1 MAWLRT
7 WSDLSLRAK
16 GLIVVAVPAVATV
29 ASACAAFLIEN
40 RSEAADLEANQ
51 AMRIIE
57 ATRSLKSS
65 ETEVSAHIH
74 AYFITGDISF
84 WNEVGRDA
92 AHFDDE
98 LVRLAKLVD
107 ANPKQRRQVLRVGA
121 LHGARMAEISRIVAR
136 SRSASLSAKE
146 PIRSSTGTN
155 EMRRLEMMGVLNAM
169 EGDERELREAGRR
182 MAVHRR
188 SQLRAATLIFGL
200 TGVVGG
206 ALISL
211 LFASGITG
219 RIERLRRN
227 VARLK
232 SGRPLAFLP
241 DGKDEIGAL
250 SEGLTAAAELLDHRA
265 AALENALHGIAQ
277 ADAAGRYISF
287 NKAFGELLGFTRNS
301 APATIASSVLAE
313 DWWKMAGALERMRL
327 TGRAETEVR
336 MVRSGGGW
344 VSAGVTLLPMP
355 ETGGSGCYVFLRDI
369 TRQKEVEAALVAA
382 KNAALAASRAKHEF
396 LAKVSHDIRTP
407 LNAIMGAAD
416 LLSRTPLNPEQ
427 SEYVAMFQRNCRR
440 LVSLINGFLDL
451 SKIQAGMV
459 KVESV
464 PFRVRETADDAVA
477 TFRDTAFRK
486 GVRLYASVAAGVPEW
501 ELGDPAR
508 LQQVLVNLL
517 SNALKFTDAGHV
529 ALSVG
534 AEDGRL
540 HFDVSDTGPGIAPED
555 RERIFA
561 PFIQLPNQNPGAGA
575 GSGLGLAICKELV
588 DLMGGTIAVT
598 SELGHGSSFHFSLP
612 LRAVKMDPVVPC
624 LTVDSPPLQWPPD
637 RAPARILIADDAAD
651 NRLLL
656 AAFLRDVPVE
666 IRFAADGR
674 QAVDAVRGGGNFDL
688 ILMDIDM
695 PEMDGYQATAAILD
709 WQRSRGIEP
718 TPIVALSAYTMHEAV
733 SASLKAGCVAH
744 LAKPVTRNTLLDA
757 ILHHARHTQ
766 RKQPLPATLPAA
778 PATVPTAP
786 VAISTVPAAI
796 STAPATIPTAS
807 VASSAAPV
815 TIPTASVAS
824 STAPATVSTTPGAS
838 PTTEET
844 LASGY
849 LATKPAQIQQAR
861 DSLAAVDF
869 APIRRFGHNLKGTGC
884 GYGFPRIGAIGLQ
897 IEQAAT
903 EGDAGRIA
911 GQLEALSQVI
921 NEEARKHA
929 EALDRH

>member
-1 MAWLRT
+1 MPWLRA

-29 ASACAAFLIEN
+29 AIACTSLFIEN
-40 RSEAADLEANQ
+40 RSEAADLEADQ

-57 ATRSLKSS
+57 TSRSMKAT
-65 ETEVSAHIH
+65 ETEVSAHIR
-74 AYFITGDISF
+74 AYFITGDVSF
-84 WNEVGRDA
+84 WNEVGQDA
-92 AHFDDE
+92 AGFDSD
-98 LVRLAKLVD
+98 LLRLARLVE
-107 ANPKQRRQVLRVGA
+107 ANPKQQQEVLRVGA
-121 LHGARMAEISRIVAR
+121 LHRARMAEISRAVAR
-136 SRSASLSAKE
+136 FRPAVLSTKE
-146 PIRSSTGTN
+146 LIRSSTGAN
-155 EMRRLEMMGVLNAM
+155 ETRRIEMAGVLDAM

-182 MAVHRR
+182 MAGHRR

-200 TGVVGG
+200 TGVLGG

-219 RIERLRRN
+219 RIERLGRN

-241 DGKDEIGAL
+241 EGKDEIGAL
-250 SEGLTAAAELLDHRA
+250 GEGLTAAAELLDHRA

-277 ADAAGRYISF
+277 ADASGHYISF
-287 NKAFGELLGFTRNS
+287 NKAFGELLGFTPNS

-344 VSAGVTLLPMP
+344 VSVGVTLLPMP
-355 ETGGSGCYVFLRDI
+355 ESGGSGCYVFLRDI
-369 TRQKEVEAALVAA
+369 TRQKEVEAALMRA
-382 KNAALAASRAKHEF
+382 KNAALDASRAKHEF

-416 LLSRTPLNPEQ
+416 LLSRTALNAEQ

-464 PFRVRETADDAVA
+464 PFRVRETAEDAVA
-477 TFRDTAFRK
+477 TFRDMAFQK
-486 GVRLYASVAAGVPEW
+486 GVRLYASVASGVPEW

-529 ALSVG
+529 GLAVG
-534 AEDGRL
+534 AEDGLL
-540 HFDVSDTGPGIAPED
+540 HFDVFDTGPGIAPED
-555 RERIFA
+555 QERVFA
-561 PFIQLPNQNPGAGA
+561 AFIQLPNQNPGAGS

-598 SELGHGSSFHFSLP
+598 SELGRGSSFHFNLP
-612 LRAVKMDPVVPC
+612 LRPVKMNPVEPR

-709 WQRSRGIEP
+709 WQRSRGVEP

-757 ILHHARHTQ
+757 ILRHARHTQ
-766 RKQPLPATLPAA
+766 RKQPQPAALPAAPAAIPAAAATSPTA

-786 VAISTVPAAI
+786 AAI
-796 STAPATIPTAS
+796 PVAAAT
-807 VASSAAPV
+807 
-815 TIPTASVAS
+815 S
-824 STAPATVSTTPGAS
+824 STAPATTPTAPVAS
-838 PTTEET
+838 PTAEET

-861 DSLAAVDF
+861 DCLAAVDF

-903 EGDAGRIA
+903 AGDAGRIA
-911 GQLEALSQVI
+911 GQLEALSQVV
-921 NEEARKHA
+921 NEETRKHA
-929 EALDRH
+929 EVPDRP